1 MKKIF
6 IETPFLDETS
16 FNGYLLS
23 HLSYR
28 DFLKKTGKYRISLR
42 MDIQDH
48 RYFRVLEILN

>member
-28 DFLKKTGKYRISLR
+28 DFFKKNGKYRISLR